1 MGFRKRD
8 KLQKHLPFDPPPQI
22 SLPASVRREAV
33 ATLATLIV
41 AVMESTDRIAD
52 EGGNDD
58 ARCNAGVAGRPSARA
73 RHGHNGLG

>member
-22 SLPASVRREAV
+22 SLSASVRREAV

-41 AVMESTDRIAD
+41 VAPGEVL
-52 EGGNDD
+52 EG
-58 ARCNAGVAGRPSARA
+58 RKR
-73 RHGHNGLG
+73 